1 MSQVARSPQGE
12 IEVWTQD
19 QECWNGSDPSQP
31 KRIGGVELREEMTA
45 PWIEGRRIADGEL
58 QSGNELGP
66 RVIQHLIRPPPLPL
80 LLLFLPLPLFS
91 SSSSA
96 LPPLGGDPYSGDPPE
111 PGGVPDPACPP
122 ASGT

>member
-12 IEVWTQD
+12 IEVWIQD

-45 PWIEGRRIADGEL
+45 PWIEERRIADGEL
-58 QSGNELGP
+58 QSGDELGP
-66 RVIQHLIRPPPLPL
+66 RVLQGRIRPPPPL
-80 LLLFLPLPLFS
+80 LLLFLSS

-111 PGGVPDPACPP
+111 PGGVPDPVCPP
-122 ASGT
+122 AGGT